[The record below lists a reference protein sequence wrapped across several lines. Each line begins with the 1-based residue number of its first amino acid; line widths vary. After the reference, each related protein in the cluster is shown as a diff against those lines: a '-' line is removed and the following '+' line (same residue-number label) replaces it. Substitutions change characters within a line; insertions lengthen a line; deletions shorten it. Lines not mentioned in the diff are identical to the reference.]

1 MTELLTV
8 AQLERAQAILAKD
21 DPTAAAFNAGY
32 DDYPNNLNPFEPD
45 TRPWR
50 FYSHGWEIAR
60 QHTEERERA
69 E

>member
-1 MTELLTV
+1 MTELLT
-8 AQLERAQAILAKD
+8 ADQKTRAQAILAKD

-32 DDYPNNLNPFEPD
+32 DDYPNKSNPFEPD

-50 FYSHGWEIAR
+50 FYSHGWQIAKLYA
-60 QHTEERERA
+60 EERERV